1 MPIKIS
7 EIAKKI
13 NAVVIGNKNIKISS
27 IASFTANKTYSKK
40 NNPVIVFISKYDID
54 ENKTPKNTTFLLN
67 KTVYEKFKQ
76 PDKFN
81 FLISEDTKLS
91 FALLTNLFKE
101 KTTTPKYQILHPNS
115 YKLLVGR
122 NVSIGLNFKYG
133 SNCLIEDNVT
143 IGDNV
148 SIENNVIIHHGT
160 IIGNNVIIRS
170 GSIIGSEGFG
180 NVLTSDKSWCHIA
193 HLGNVILKNDID
205 IGANCCIDRATLDS
219 TVINSGVIIDNLV
232 HIAHNV
238 IIGENTAIAAKVG
251 IAGSCSIGKRNMIGG
266 MTGIIDHIKTADDVV
281 ISATSSVTTN
291 INEPGH
297 YTGIMPISKHAK
309 WKRMAFWLTK
319 LDKILK
325 KFSINKDINNESN
338 EYK

>member
-13 NAVVIGNKNIKISS
+13 NAVVIGNKNIEISS
-27 IASFTANKTYSKK
+27 IASFTSNKTYSKK

-76 PDKFN
+76 PDNFN

-115 YKLLVGR
+115 YKLLVGH

-143 IGDNV
+143 IGDDV
-148 SIENNVIIHHGT
+148 KIENNVIIHHGT
-160 IIGNNVIIRS
+160 SIGNNVTIRS
-170 GSIIGSEGFG
+170 GTIIGSEGFG
-180 NVLTSDKSWCHIA
+180 NVKSNDSSWRHIT
-193 HLGNVILKNDID
+193 HLGNVILKNNID
-205 IGANCCIDRATLDS
+205 IGSNCCIDRATIDS
-219 TVINSGVIIDNLV
+219 TIINSGVIIDNLV
-232 HIAHNV
+232 HIGHNV
-238 IIGENTAIAAKVG
+238 VIGENTAIAAKVG
-251 IAGSCSIGKRNMIGG
+251 IAGSCIIGKRNMIGG
-266 MTGIIDHIKTADDVV
+266 MVGIVDHIKTVDDVT
-281 ISATSSVTTN
+281 ISATSTV
-291 INEPGH
+291 IKDLKEPGS
-297 YTGIMPISKHAK
+297 YTGIMPISKHTS
-309 WKRMAFWLTK
+309 WKRIAFWITK

-325 KFSINKDINNESN
+325 KLEFRK
-338 EYK
+338 K